1 MNYGSEIEAPDQQIR
16 SAVLSAVPNPNY
28 QGSIQN
34 LVPFEQQREQ
44 TVSHLTKEY
53 DVHTQSMAQTKEQT
67 DLVNA
72 ASGKLKDIQG
82 RNTAVK
88 TKIQEEQ
95 SHLDDAK
102 KELQLQMSKQKIV
115 FDLFLVFGATITVY
129 LLFRSFEYVH
139 MIALVV
145 LVAGILYVFQ
155 YNAYR
160 LRVFG
165 FGDIPKIP
173 AFPGSD
179 SSANTWWD
187 TSKLTSFISPTTPG
201 EDISK

>member
-1 MNYGSEIEAPDQQIR
+1 MNYGSEIEIPTKQIN

-28 QGSIQN
+28 QGSNQN
-34 LVPFEQQREQ
+34 LVPFEQQREL
-44 TVSHLTKEY
+44 TISHLTKEY
-53 DVHTQSMAQTKEQT
+53 DAHTQDMAQTKEQT

-72 ASGKLKDIQG
+72 TSGKLKDIQG
-82 RNTAVK
+82 RNTAIK

-95 SHLDDAK
+95 KHLDEAK

-129 LLFRSFEYVH
+129 LLFRSFESVH

-145 LVAGILYVFQ
+145 LVVGILYVFQ

-160 LRVFG
+160 LRIFG
-165 FGDIPKIP
+165 FSDIPKIP

-179 SSANTWWD
+179 SSANNWWD
-187 TSKLTSFISPTTPG
+187 TSKITSFVSSVTPG
-201 EDISK
+201 YHNSK